1 MARIKLVNQYDD
13 RFTLAPEA
21 KQTLFELLTSE
32 IFLTQICR
40 QSGCTSIEFTE
51 LLFQPV
57 PYTPSA
63 TKGMPV
69 ELEQYH
75 DSPDH
80 VIVNVPPNFMFQA
93 KIFQPS
99 RLCAI
104 YRKTSN
110 PLS

>member
-1 MARIKLVNQYDD
+1 MNLKIVQQYNGN
-13 RFTLAPEA
+13 FTLDLTAKEA
-21 KQTLFELLTSE
+21 LFGLLKGE
-32 IFLTQICR
+32 AFVQQIAA
-40 QSGCTSIEFTE
+40 QAGCSLVEFAE

-69 ELEQYH
+69 EYEPYH
-75 DSPDH
+75 DSPDY
-80 VIVNVPPNFMFQA
+80 VIINVPPIFMFQA

-104 YRKTSN
+104 YRKK
-110 PLS
+110 

>member
-1 MARIKLVNQYDD
+1 MNLKIVQQYDGE
-13 RFTLAPEA
+13 FTLDLAA
-21 KQTLFELLTSE
+21 KEMLFGLLTGE
-32 IFLTQICR
+32 AFLQQISS
-40 QSGCTSIEFTE
+40 QANGQPVEFTE

-69 ELEQYH
+69 EYEPYH
-75 DSPDH
+75 ESPDY
-80 VIVNVPPNFMFQA
+80 VIINVPPNFMFQA

-104 YRKTSN
+104 YR
-110 PLS
+110 LSR